1 MFTSPDLRRIAVS
14 VAAFGLAAG
23 FPTAVT
29 GGTADARTSQLL
41 SGVSVAS
48 DGPPF
53 AGDSARY
60 ATVSPNGDSFRD
72 AAVVR
77 FGLRQPA
84 RVTLGAYASGE
95 GATAP
100 RLVGRRTVQLAAGS
114 HTLQWQPR
122 QTLTPRTYMV
132 PPQRALR
139 ARTWCGSTPSTV
151 EAGAARW
158 APSGPAT
165 PPRTSCEFSGST
177 RGSPGPATSPARERG
192 WWSRGM
198 CAPLRSSS
206 SGPGRRRIRASA
218 ATAAK
223 RCGACRSEQPSRSCG
238 AAPGTTRLH
247 CESGS
252 RTPLPA
258 CTSNA

>member
-29 GGTADARTSQLL
+29 GGTADARTSQLV

-60 ATVSPNGDSFRD
+60 ATVSPNGDGFRD

-132 PPQRALR
+132 RLDAVDGRGGGAAGGRPRGRGPPPPPARGFRGRPGGTPPPPPTR
-139 ARTWCGSTPSTV
+139 AR
-151 EAGAARW
+151 
-158 APSGPAT
+158 
-165 PPRTSCEFSGST
+165 
-177 RGSPGPATSPARERG
+177 
-192 WWSRGM
+192 
-198 CAPLRSSS
+198 
-206 SGPGRRRIRASA
+206 
-218 ATAAK
+218 
-223 RCGACRSEQPSRSCG
+223 
-238 AAPGTTRLH
+238 
-247 CESGS
+247 
-252 RTPLPA
+252 
-258 CTSNA
+258 

>member
-29 GGTADARTSQLL
+29 GGTVDARTTQLV

-53 AGDSARY
+53 ARDSARY
-60 ATVSPNGDSFRD
+60 ATVSPNGDGFRD

-100 RLVGRRTVQLAAGS
+100 RLVGRRTVQLGAGS

-132 PPQRALR
+132 RLEAVDGRGGRGPGGAPPGR
-139 ARTWCGSTPSTV
+139 
-151 EAGAARW
+151 
-158 APSGPAT
+158 GP
-165 PPRTSCEFSGST
+165 PPPPGGGT
-177 RGSPGPATSPARERG
+177 RGRAGGAQAPAEARAGGGGGGSAGGGGPF
-192 WWSRGM
+192 
-198 CAPLRSSS
+198 
-206 SGPGRRRIRASA
+206 
-218 ATAAK
+218 
-223 RCGACRSEQPSRSCG
+223 
-238 AAPGTTRLH
+238 
-247 CESGS
+247 
-252 RTPLPA
+252 
-258 CTSNA
+258 